1 MKLPGGGQS
10 KQGITNTRSV
20 KRMEKSKMKKKRE
33 YTVEKE
39 KEKDRWGIVEGIL
52 YKGSAIR
59 REKY

>member
-1 MKLPGGGQS
+1 
-10 KQGITNTRSV
+10 
-20 KRMEKSKMKKKRE
+20 MEKSKMKKKRE

-59 REKY
+59 REK